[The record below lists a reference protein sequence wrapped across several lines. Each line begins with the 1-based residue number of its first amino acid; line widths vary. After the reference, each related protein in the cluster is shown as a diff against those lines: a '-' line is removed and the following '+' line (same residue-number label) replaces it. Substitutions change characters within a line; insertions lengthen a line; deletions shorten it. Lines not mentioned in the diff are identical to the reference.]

1 MSTHALNPDDQA
13 FLAALEAQLQAS
25 SSDLRAHERH
35 ERHERQFAILM
46 TPADTSRAHEEPSKG
61 RTLDISLG
69 GLRATIDQPP
79 RIGDYYRLHIMSES
93 RVPVAVFARCLRC
106 SLLSETSFE
115 IVMRFFQPLDEDQL
129 PPS

>member
-1 MSTHALNPDDQA
+1 MSTNALNADDQA

-35 ERHERQFAILM
+35 EIEFEILM
-46 TPADTSRAHEEPSKG
+46 APADTSRAHEEPAKG

-79 RIGDYYRLHIMSES
+79 RIGDHYRLQILSEAC
-93 RVPVAVFARCLRC
+93 VPVTVFARCLRC
-106 SLLSETSFE
+106 SLLNETSFE
-115 IVMRFFQPLDEDQL
+115 IVMRFFQPLDEDLL